1 MVINLRDQSTMEPK
15 LTDNLC
21 YESFQYGSGD
31 IAVTSERDALHL
43 YEVVDPVT
51 RSGNLVRGNF
61 SFQKENKFVNVHGK

>member
-1 MVINLRDQSTMEPK
+1 MESQH
-15 LTDNLC
+15 TDGLC

-31 IAVTSERDALHL
+31 ISVTSERNVLHL
-43 YEVVDPVT
+43 YEVVDLVT

>member
-15 LTDNLC
+15 LTDSLC

-31 IAVTSERDALHL
+31 MAVTSERDALHL

-51 RSGNLVRGNF
+51 RSETLSEEILVF
-61 SFQKENKFVNVHGK
+61 KKKISL

>member
-1 MVINLRDQSTMEPK
+1 MEPQ
-15 LTDNLC
+15 LTNSLC

-31 IAVTSERDALHL
+31 ISVTSERDVLHL

>member
-1 MVINLRDQSTMEPK
+1 MGSK
-15 LTDNLC
+15 LADSLC

-31 IAVTSERDALHL
+31 ISVTSEMDVLHL

-61 SFQKENKFVNVHGK
+61 SFQKENKFVTDHGK